1 MAAIAAGLA
10 HTCALTTGGGVKC
23 WGLDNHGQLGINRL
37 WIPVGVVGFDGGDH
51 VVVGSVYD
59 AAGNDL
65 PGVTVSAEGGY
76 SAVTDTSGNYVLE
89 GLPAG
94 THTLTPSKSGYTFS
108 PAAKS
113 VTVPPNALG
122 INFTGTATT
131 SVVTGSVKDAAG
143 FGIAG
148 VTISGG
154 GRSTTTD
161 AGGGYT
167 LEGLPAGTHTLTP
180 SKSGYTF
187 SPAANP

>member
-1 MAAIAAGLA
+1 M
-10 HTCALTTGGGVKC
+10 
-23 WGLDNHGQLGINRL
+23 
-37 WIPVGVVGFDGGDH
+37 
-51 VVVGSVYD
+51 
-59 AAGNDL
+59 
-65 PGVTVSAEGGY
+65 
-76 SAVTDTSGNYVLE
+76 
-89 GLPAG
+89 
-94 THTLTPSKSGYTFS
+94 
-108 PAAKS
+108 
-113 VTVPPNALG
+113 PPNALG

-187 SPAANP
+187 SPAAKSVTVPPNALGINFTGTATTSVSP